1 MFIRLCFILRVLELC
16 QVCLNVCFSHQ
27 CNLELSRI
35 QAFSNSG
42 KIFYYYLLNS
52 FIFSIFFFSFQ
63 NSYYLHFVFPWP
75 IFQIF
80 TLMIS
85 IYVCFVLYFE
95 IILALTVNDLPLNSF
110 KILFQNKVKFCFKN
124 NVTKLLD
131 MCVHY
136 TWISLNAVVY
146 FHLCFH
152 LL

>member
-1 MFIRLCFILRVLELC
+1 MCAFLISATWNLAESKLSLTQVKFSTIICWIVL
-16 QVCLNVCFSHQ
+16 F
-27 CNLELSRI
+27 
-35 QAFSNSG
+35 FP
-42 KIFYYYLLNS
+42 
-52 FIFSIFFFSFQ
+52 FFFSFQ